1 MKFIIAVIGMAMFIE
16 GLPYFLFPNKTKEAM
31 AQIQELSS
39 GTLKTLGFLLLAFGL
54 LVTYLSKFI
63 K

>member
-1 MKFIIAVIGMAMFIE
+1 MKFFIAVIGMAMFIE

-31 AQIQELSS
+31 AQIQEFSPR
-39 GTLKTLGFLLLAFGL
+39 TLKAFGFLLLAIGL

>member
-1 MKFIIAVIGMAMFIE
+1 MKFFIAVIGMAMFIE

-31 AQIQELSS
+31 AQIQELSPR
-39 GTLKTLGFLLLAFGL
+39 TLKALGFLLLAFGL